1 MNDGASGGRSKP
13 IKNYEKIRN
22 NLDYRVGVDRKFWC
36 KNIFATSKF
45 MVALIVVDTPFIRPD
60 QSPLLQ

>member
-1 MNDGASGGRSKP
+1 LELIENSD
-13 IKNYEKIRN
+13 
-22 NLDYRVGVDRKFWC
+22 C

-45 MVALIVVDTPFIRPD
+45 MVAPIVVDTPFIRPD